1 MIIVEC
7 DNQDIR
13 EGNMINTQTVQF
25 IGFLNMIAEKNKNG
39 IRPFS
44 TATVQDKR
52 GLLYDDKNP
61 IEIGD
66 DDEVYSSYPLVFNS
80 FIDESHHDIVSTWT
94 KEYAADGIKVAVVVD
109 ESGTYVSISSEYND
123 DFSILVV
130 NGFWCNLY

>member
-1 MIIVEC
+1 
-7 DNQDIR
+7 
-13 EGNMINTQTVQF
+13 MINAQTIQF
-25 IGFLNMIAEKNKNG
+25 IGFLNMIAEKSKNG

-80 FIDESHHDIVSTWT
+80 FIDESHHDIVSTWSQ
-94 KEYAADGIKVAVVVD
+94 GQI
-109 ESGTYVSISSEYND
+109 
-123 DFSILVV
+123 
-130 NGFWCNLY
+130 